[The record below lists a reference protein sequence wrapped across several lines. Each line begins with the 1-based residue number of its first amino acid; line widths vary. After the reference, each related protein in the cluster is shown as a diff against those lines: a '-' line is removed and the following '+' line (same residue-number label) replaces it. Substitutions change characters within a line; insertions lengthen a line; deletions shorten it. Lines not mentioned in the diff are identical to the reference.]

1 MKKWLRLKIIVF
13 CVTFIWSIHTLL
25 ANTAPQVVSQQE
37 IQNAIQK
44 YGSFAGKRL
53 QAWQQLVNDN
63 IDQPESVQLTN
74 VNNFFNEVRFIDDI
88 DHWKQ
93 KDYWATPIEMLSTDA
108 GDCEDYTIAKYFTLK
123 ALGVSEKKLYLT
135 YVKAIRLNQAHMV
148 LTYFET
154 PQSIPLVL
162 DNINNPIDNHLVT
175 TFEMVFDDLDIST
188 DNLQVVFGEA
198 DAKHWIKQ
206 MEILLDS
213 SKSPQIIVVKGM
225 EATLELYMI
234 AQKIGASVPRDI
246 MIIGVGSDC
255 SLRNLTSGISMLKIP
270 AFEMGQEAA
279 KLLLLQLNGEEL
291 LKSTIITSAD
301 FILKQSAIQ
310 IGNRN

>member
-1 MKKWLRLKIIVF
+1 MPLSLSLYKLVGMKKWLRLKIIVF

-162 DNINNPIDNHLVT
+162 DNINKHILKAT
-175 TFEMVFDDLDIST
+175 KRDDLVPVYSFNGDGLWLAKQRGRGRSVSGGT
-188 DNLQVVFGEA
+188 RKLKAWNNL
-198 DAKHWIKQ
+198 
-206 MEILLDS
+206 
-213 SKSPQIIVVKGM
+213 
-225 EATLELYMI
+225 LE
-234 AQKIGASVPRDI
+234 R
-246 MIIGVGSDC
+246 
-255 SLRNLTSGISMLKIP
+255 LK
-270 AFEMGQEAA
+270 
-279 KLLLLQLNGEEL
+279 LQ
-291 LKSTIITSAD
+291 
-301 FILKQSAIQ
+301 
-310 IGNRN
+310 